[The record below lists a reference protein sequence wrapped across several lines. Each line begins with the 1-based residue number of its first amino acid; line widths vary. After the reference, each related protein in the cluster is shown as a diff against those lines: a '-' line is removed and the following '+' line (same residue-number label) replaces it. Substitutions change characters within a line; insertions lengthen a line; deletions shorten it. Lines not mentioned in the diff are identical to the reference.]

1 MKVTPI
7 LPLQFSIYFG
17 FPETNTAVVVSKKW
31 HTSLTTPSIEL
42 NKKKQS
48 MSYLNAKLF
57 AISICPN
64 VQNY

>member
-31 HTSLTTPSIEL
+31 HTSQTTPSIEL
-42 NKKKQS
+42 NKKKTKHV
-48 MSYLNAKLF
+48 L
-57 AISICPN
+57 P
-64 VQNY
+64 